1 MLPHELTDKSAI
13 YDKLKHGTTTVGV
26 VCSDG
31 VILATDRRATAGT
44 YVAHKK
50 VKKLFVLD
58 ENKAAT
64 IAGLVADAQMVMDH
78 LKSQIC
84 LMKMNNKGPVSTKT
98 IATYASNVLFS
109 SRHYPYI
116 VQFIIA
122 GYDDAGPSLYVL
134 DWFGTLTQ
142 EKFITTGSG
151 SPYAIGVL
159 EACLKKDSGMADA
172 LPVIARAVRSS
183 IERDPGSGEGI
194 DIITISKEGFR
205 ELADAEV
212 AKLLAQN

>member
-1 MLPHELTDKSAI
+1 MLPHELTDKSAL
-13 YDKLKHGTTTVGV
+13 YDKLKHGTTTVGI
-26 VCSDG
+26 VCTDG
-31 VILATDRRATAGT
+31 VVLATDRRVTAGT

-50 VKKLFVLD
+50 GRKLFQLD
-58 ENKAAT
+58 ESKAAT
-64 IAGLVADAQMVMDH
+64 IAGLVADAQMIMDY
-78 LKSQIC
+78 LKSQIN
-84 LMKMNNKGPVSTKT
+84 LLKMNNKGPVSTKT

-109 SRHYPYI
+109 ARNYPYI

-122 GYDDAGPSLYVL
+122 GYDETGPSLYVL

-159 EACLKKDSGMADA
+159 ETSLKKNPTMTEA

-194 DIITISKEGFR
+194 DVITISKEGFR
-205 ELADAEV
+205 ELTDAEI

>member
-1 MLPHELTDKSAI
+1 LLPQELTDKSAI

-31 VILATDRRATAGT
+31 VVLATDRRATAGT
-44 YVAHKK
+44 YVAHKR
-50 VKKLFVLD
+50 VKKLFILD
-58 ENKAAT
+58 DNKAAT
-64 IAGLVADAQMVMDH
+64 IAGLVADAQMVMDY
-78 LKSQIC
+78 LRSQIC
-84 LMKMNNKGPVSTKT
+84 LMKMNNKGPVPTKT

-109 SRHYPYI
+109 SRGYPYI

-122 GYDDAGPSLYVL
+122 GFDDSGPSLYVL

-142 EKFITTGSG
+142 ERFITTGSG

-159 EACLKKDSGMADA
+159 EASLKKDPAMADA
-172 LPVIARAVRSS
+172 LPVIARAVRAS

-194 DIITISKEGFR
+194 DVITISKDGLR
-205 ELADAEV
+205 ELTDAEI
-212 AKLLAQN
+212 AKLLDKN